1 VSSHNVEV
9 VRRIYSRGAWDSEGD
24 PRLALDFIDP
34 EFEFVN
40 PVDAVVP
47 GTRRGHEGFC
57 LAMQSAVDALEHF
70 SHEPI
75 RFTDAGEKVIVEI
88 MLHARGRMS
97 GLSLSRPEW
106 HVWTVRNGKAVRV
119 EWFKQEEAAQRFA
132 GLTDPPN
139 SS

>member
-9 VRRIYSRGAWDSEGD
+9 VRRIYSSGAWDGEGD

-47 GTRRGHEGFC
+47 GTRHGHEGFR
-57 LAMQSAVDALEHF
+57 LAMQSAVGALEHF

-75 RFTDAGEKVIVEI
+75 RFTDAGEKVIVDI
-88 MLHARGRMS
+88 MLYARGRMS

-106 HVWTVRNGKAVRV
+106 HVWTLRNGKAVRV

-139 SS
+139 SN